1 MSKDAEFIFYLS
13 ILLLL
18 ILILDFTSSFF
29 IKIPLLIII
38 NEIAYIGSLLYCIYM
53 VLIDFIKNK
62 MLVLNIIAL
71 YIDVIAFIVFFWF
84 LPYFNLC
91 SNPPCYF
98 R

>member
-1 MSKDAEFIFYLS
+1 MSKDNNFIFS
-13 ILLLL
+13 ICVLLIL
-18 ILILDFTSSFF
+18 ILILDFISPLF
-29 IKIPLLIII
+29 IKIPVFIII

-53 VLIDFIKNK
+53 VLMDFMKNK
-62 MLVLNIIAL
+62 KLVLSIIVL

>member
-18 ILILDFTSSFF
+18 ILILDFTSSLF
-29 IKIPLLIII
+29 ITMPILIII
-38 NEIAYIGSLLYCIYM
+38 NEIEYIISLLYCIYM
-53 VLIDFIKNK
+53 VLMDFLTNK
-62 MLVLNIIAL
+62 KLVLSIIVL

>member
-1 MSKDAEFIFYLS
+1 MSKDNNFIFS
-13 ILLLL
+13 ICVLLIL
-18 ILILDFTSSFF
+18 ILILDFISPLF
-29 IKIPLLIII
+29 IKIPVFIII

-53 VLIDFIKNK
+53 VLMDFMKNK
-62 MLVLNIIAL
+62 KLVLSIIVL

-84 LPYFNLC
+84 LPYFNFC

>member
-1 MSKDAEFIFYLS
+1 MSKDNNFIFS
-13 ILLLL
+13 ICVLLIL
-18 ILILDFTSSFF
+18 ILILDFISPLF
-29 IKIPLLIII
+29 IKIPVLIII

-53 VLIDFIKNK
+53 VLMDFMKNK
-62 MLVLNIIAL
+62 KLVLSIIVL

>member
-1 MSKDAEFIFYLS
+1 MNNDNKFIFSLGV
-13 ILLLL
+13 LLLL
-18 ILILDFTSSFF
+18 ILIFDFTSSLF
-29 IKIPLLIII
+29 ITMPILIII
-38 NEIAYIGSLLYCIYM
+38 NEIGYIISLLYCIYM
-53 VLIDFIKNK
+53 VLMDFLTNK
-62 MLVLNIIAL
+62 KLVLSIIVL